1 MIKLVSWENTMDPKD
16 TNFEQKRESYFD
28 EEIQVVDYE
37 SFYEEVF
44 QIHTPEQLQIAADRI
59 KEETSNIDMGST
71 TKTNLEKCKEYL
83 SSFGIETQDESQA
96 KDISI
101 LRVLKMIPGFFSLQE
116 NESEEYIVGLMI
128 NTINS
133 YVLSQDKEFYRD
145 LVTVG
150 VGEATRIYTLDQH
163 MRENGSAIN
172 IQRHIK
178 DVEMGRVLAYVR
190 DIVEQYISNSP
201 E

>member
-133 YVLSQDKEFYRD
+133 YVLNQDKEFYRD

>member
-1 MIKLVSWENTMDPKD
+1 MVKLVSWENTMDPKD

-133 YVLSQDKEFYRD
+133 YVLNQDKEFYRD